1 MTSSKS
7 NKVVVPLAEGI
18 GAAAEVT
25 LGPRWLEATTY
36 RFDCVRDAQNY
47 CSALERQLR
56 FSGLSDVLVD
66 ARKHERQTREASESI
81 WHWVD
86 TCTLLERMAII
97 NESENLALAIRMRNL
112 ASPKKKVRPFHSKLD
127 AEKWLLSGSGADGR

>member
-1 MTSSKS
+1 VNASKN
-7 NKVVVPLAEGI
+7 NKVVVPLSEGV

-25 LGPRWLEATTY
+25 LGQRWLEATTY
-36 RFDCVRDAQNY
+36 RFDSVRDARNY
-47 CSALERQLR
+47 CSALERQMRL
-56 FSGLSDVLVD
+56 SGLRDVLVD
-66 ARKHERQTREASESI
+66 ARKHERQTREASEAI

-86 TCTLLERMAII
+86 TCSLLERMAII

-112 ASPKKKVRPFHSKLD
+112 ASPKRKVRPFHSKLE